1 MKRTTKFYSTI
12 IISLIISVISIR
24 VNAANYY
31 VSNNGT
37 DTANGKSPATAWKT
51 IAHVNSQTFNPGDSI
66 LFRCGDRWMEY
77 LIVPSSGNVSN
88 YITFSSYGTGP
99 KPKLYGS
106 IPSTSFTTHPSYPN
120 VYRINELIDYD
131 LYYGIPGSSSRAS
144 LYFIINDS
152 VIWGDGRLDRET
164 TFAGLTKNFKFLW
177 QNDSVYFYYD
187 GSISDIDTIEVT
199 QLAKGID
206 VTKEYITIDGLNLQ
220 YFAGRCIGT
229 SNWPEVTMHGFQMRN
244 CVLAYTASKEEA
256 VGYGLA
262 LGFSDMIIEKN
273 ISHDNGRRNI
283 SVNLV
288 GTTGNAVMR
297 NVIIQDN
304 ELYSGYHT
312 TGVDMSMHSPDQQI
326 KNITIRRNK
335 IYDYYGGN
343 GFQSESVFLQNYNGV
358 APTTSYDSIYIYNNL
373 LLNTT
378 LDGVYLEYTGNH
390 VYIVNNTFTGAGH
403 RAFVFTTTSHAHHTI
418 MNNIFCNYPSSAM
431 TAIDGAS
438 DGTTIL
444 DTCDYNLY
452 YSASNPNGSYIWYQ
466 MFGTHYYYN
475 NWAGVQATGNETHSP
490 IPQAPHFVDSISDLR
505 LRSSSPAIAKGK
517 PVTFVKTDYS
527 GNLRNLITPDIGAFE
542 YSVYIPNAI
551 ENINQKNNLLTLFPN
566 PVSNYLVIQLSD
578 KWVDKYCIQLYK
590 LQGTKVFEREYSN
603 SSSQTINVAG
613 FPKGIYFVK
622 VVSDNPEIKTAK
634 IIIQ

>member
-1 MKRTTKFYSTI
+1 MKRTKKSYATDI
-12 IISLIISVISIR
+12 IILMIFVLSTGVK
-24 VNAANYY
+24 AANYF
-31 VSNNGT
+31 VSNDGADIANGT
-37 DTANGKSPATAWKT
+37 SPETAWKT

-77 LIVPSSGNVSN
+77 LIVPSSGNASN
-88 YITFSSYGTGP
+88 YITFSSYGNGE

-106 IPSTSFTTHPSYPN
+106 IPATSFTAHPSYSN
-120 VYRINELIDYD
+120 VYRINELIDYE

-144 LYFIINDS
+144 LYFIISDS

-164 TFAGLTKNFKFLW
+164 SFTGLTENYKFLW

-187 GSISDIDTIEVT
+187 GSINDIDTIEVT
-199 QLAKGID
+199 QLARGID
-206 VTKEYITIDGLNLQ
+206 ITKEYITIDGLNLQ
-220 YFAGRCIGT
+220 YFASRCIGT
-229 SNWPEVTMHGFQMRN
+229 MNWPEVTMHGFQMRN

-262 LGFSDMIIEKN
+262 LGFSDMIIENN

-283 SVNLV
+283 SLNLV

-312 TGVDMSMHSPDQQI
+312 TGIDMSMHSPDQQM

-343 GFQSESVFLQNYNGV
+343 GFQSESIFLQNYGGV
-358 APTTSYDSIYIYNNL
+358 APITSYDSIYIYNNL

-378 LDGVYLEYTGNH
+378 LDGVYLEYIGNH
-390 VYIVNNTFTGAGH
+390 VYIINNTFTGAGS
-403 RAFVFTTTSHAHHTI
+403 RAFVFTTTSNAHHTI
-418 MNNIFCNYPSSAM
+418 MNNIFCNYPPSAM
-431 TAIDGAS
+431 TSIDGAS

-452 YSASNPNGSYIWYQ
+452 FSASNPNGSYIWYQ
-466 MFGTHYYYN
+466 MYGSNYYYN
-475 NWAGVQATGNETHSP
+475 NWAGVQATENETHSP
-490 IPQAPHFVDSISDLR
+490 TPQAPHLVDSISDLR
-505 LRSSSPAIAKGK
+505 LRSSSPAIGKGK
-517 PVTFVKTDYS
+517 RVSFVTSDYL
-527 GNLRNLITPDIGAFE
+527 GNLRDPSTPDLGAYE
-542 YSVYIPNAI
+542 YNPDIPNSI
-551 ENINQKNNLLTLFPN
+551 ENINYKNDILSLFPN
-566 PVSNYLVIQLSD
+566 PVSNNLIVDLSD
-578 KWVDKYCIQLYK
+578 KWGDNYSVHLYNV
-590 LQGTKVFEREYSN
+590 QGAKVYESEYSN
-603 SSSQTINVAG
+603 SSSQTINVVK
-613 FPKGIYFVK
+613 FPKGIYFLK
-622 VVSDNPEIKTAK
+622 VVSDNLEMKTAK